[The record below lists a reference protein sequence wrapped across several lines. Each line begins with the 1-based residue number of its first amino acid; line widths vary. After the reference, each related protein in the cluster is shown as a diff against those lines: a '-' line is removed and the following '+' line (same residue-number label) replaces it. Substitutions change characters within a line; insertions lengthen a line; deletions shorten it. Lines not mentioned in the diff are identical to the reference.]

1 MTREEVRSCAT
12 WIVCPMCDEP
22 KCLGRF
28 TCPEI
33 EAWIDKK
40 MRLLEE
46 AIDKR
51 ISDGILG

>member
-1 MTREEVRSCAT
+1 MTREEVRSYAI

-40 MRLLEE
+40 MCLLEE
-46 AIDKR
+46 TIDKR

>member
-1 MTREEVRSCAT
+1 MTRDDLQRGAP

-33 EAWIDKK
+33 KEWVDRKVKEYGVELDEHIDD
-40 MRLLEE
+40 
-46 AIDKR
+46 A
-51 ISDGILG
+51 ILG

>member
-1 MTREEVRSCAT
+1 MTRDDIQRGAP

-33 EAWIDKK
+33 KEWVDRKVKEYGVELDTQIDD
-40 MRLLEE
+40 
-46 AIDKR
+46 A
-51 ISDGILG
+51 ILG

>member
-22 KCLGRF
+22 RCLGRF

-40 MRLLEE
+40 MGKLAE
-46 AIDKR
+46 IMDKNVT
-51 ISDGILG
+51 DGILG